1 MAWGSATSIHHRPR
15 QHQEVRS
22 PSPRTDKTPGRR
34 HCSLPF
40 PTPQLQKELSTS
52 KALRKSNRAD
62 GSSAGGQAAPSEGVR
77 EGQLSH
83 PSPPRHHFIL
93 DKPFGENPHPGTCCI
108 FHAAEGATGQ
118 AAEETQ
124 RRDERKQ
131 LLHSLFSPHFHP
143 HPLSFPTQKF
153 PPSAPLQAP
162 RAILLA
168 PPQRRPRLQ
177 QPPAVTF
184 CRACT
189 SPPAAAGGWSRCRE
203 GRGRWRGG

>member
-1 MAWGSATSIHHRPR
+1 M
-15 QHQEVRS
+15 
-22 PSPRTDKTPGRR
+22 
-34 HCSLPF
+34 
-40 PTPQLQKELSTS
+40 
-52 KALRKSNRAD
+52 
-62 GSSAGGQAAPSEGVR
+62 R

-83 PSPPRHHFIL
+83 PSPPRHHFFL
-93 DKPFGENPHPGTCCI
+93 NKSFGENPHPGTCCI

-143 HPLSFPTQKF
+143 HPRSFPTQKF

-168 PPQRRPRLQ
+168 PPRGDPGSGSPQ
-177 QPPAVTF
+177 QSPFVGHAPLLPLPPEDGAD
-184 CRACT
+184 
-189 SPPAAAGGWSRCRE
+189 AGRE
-203 GRGRWRGG
+203 GEGGEAVDVLLAVGGHLLGQRERNSLREKLLLTPAPSTLVLKLNVLVLLARPGAQAACGTSRFRGL